1 MLRRRGG
8 AQKMDERAEINGR
21 SREGKCNED
30 VGYGSQ
36 KGRGVMD
43 IHPDEIVMTSL
54 GKLKV
59 IV

>member
-1 MLRRRGG
+1 
-8 AQKMDERAEINGR
+8 MDERAEVDGR

-30 VGYGSQ
+30 VGCRSQ

-43 IHPDEIVMTSL
+43 IHPDEIVMTSP

>member
-1 MLRRRGG
+1 
-8 AQKMDERAEINGR
+8 MDERAEINGR